1 VRFVLHAGMPKSIE
15 AYYQE
20 TGRAGRDGD
29 PAVAQLIW
37 GGEDVARLRG
47 FIAAGDGDEARK
59 ADETRRMNAL
69 IAFLETSGCRRRELL
84 RYFGDVPPEACGNCD
99 NCLNPP
105 QLLDATEAARKLL
118 SAVHRTGQRFGIG
131 HLTEV
136 LLGKSS
142 EKVLKFRH
150 EQASVFGIGRDW
162 PVDQWRSLSRQLEAT
177 GALMR
182 DPEHGGLALGP
193 ASRPIL
199 KGEVPVQLKQAPPQ
213 RREGRSGSTSA
224 SVRRDA
230 SNSGVAA
237 GDQALFDAL
246 RQRRRELAAAA
257 EVPPYVVFHDATLRE
272 MARLRPRTSEDL
284 ARVPGVGASKLERWG
299 ADFLSVIARG

>member
-1 VRFVLHAGMPKSIE
+1 
-15 AYYQE
+15 
-20 TGRAGRDGD
+20 
-29 PAVAQLIW
+29 VAQLIW

-47 FIAAGDGDEARK
+47 FIAAGEGDEARK

-84 RYFGDVPPEACGNCD
+84 RYFGDVPPDACGNCD

-118 SAVHRTGQRFGIG
+118 SAVYRTGQRFGIG

-136 LLGKSS
+136 LLGKPT

-150 EQASVFGIGRDW
+150 EQASVFGIGRDLS
-162 PVDQWRSLSRQLEAT
+162 VDQWRSLTRQLEAMD
-177 GALMR
+177 ALTR

-199 KGEVPVQLKQAPPQ
+199 KGYVPIQLKQAPA
-213 RREGRSGSTSA
+213 RREGRSGT
-224 SVRRDA
+224 RRDA
-230 SNSGVAA
+230 ANTDVAT

-272 MARLRPRTSEDL
+272 MARLRPRTLDAL

-299 ADFLSVIARG
+299 SDFLAVIARNQ